1 MTRDLYSPGQLHSFQ
16 EDVGCVWGYDLAA
29 CAMGNYASSV
39 FGPEVTGSSRPEQ
52 VSRSKI
58 TPGQQTLATHRCQ

>member
-1 MTRDLYSPGQLHSFQ
+1 MTRDLYSPGQLRSFQ

-39 FGPEVTGSSRPEQ
+39 FGPEVTGS
-52 VSRSKI
+52 
-58 TPGQQTLATHRCQ
+58 